1 MPAKRY
7 YNISKSVFAVLFL
20 LLGAYGGWFVFTKVL
35 GKEYTEESFKH
46 AEAADA
52 KLKKDTVF
60 VKVVDPVFNSP
71 VINLSRA
78 EQTQTDTAGTTKK
91 ASNPTTKKTETATG
105 EELPRQSATLL
116 LEREQQ
122 DISANMNAAADR
134 AGDMQNKRT
143 YKNIFKGWHVWTALG
158 VAVIILL
165 VAFFTRDDALANAT
179 LKDVPPA
186 ILEQLFAELHD
197 EINLFRNPRKILRY
211 RNAVSY
217 HYFFF
222 KQKGLDTPENV
233 RKMMNLLL
241 AIHRDASLVDTSD
254 VSDIA
259 LGEPNWFAERFAKSP
274 HSKLTQINLPEDND
288 VVMLVLKLN
297 ADMG

>member
-7 YNISKSVFAVLFL
+7 YNISKSVFAVVFL

-35 GKEYTEESFKH
+35 GKEYTEESFKRT
-46 AEAADA
+46 EA
-52 KLKKDTVF
+52 KPKKDTVF
-60 VKVVDPVFNSP
+60 VKVVDPVFNSS
-71 VINLSRA
+71 VINVA
-78 EQTQTDTAGTTKK
+78 QAAQVKTDTAKH
-91 ASNPTTKKTETATG
+91 NPVSKPTANKPQAGGG
-105 EELPRQSATLL
+105 EELPRQPAPYLS
-116 LEREQQ
+116 ERGQQ
-122 DISANMNAAADR
+122 DISANMHAAADR
-134 AGDMQNKRT
+134 AGDIQNKQVF
-143 YKNIFKGWHVWTALG
+143 KNIFKSWHVWAALG

-165 VAFFTRDDALANAT
+165 VTFFTKDDALANAT

-241 AIHRDASLVDTSD
+241 AIHRDALLVDTSA
-254 VSDIA
+254 VSDTE
-259 LGEPNWFAERFAKSP
+259 LGAPYWFAERFAKSP
-274 HSKLTQINLPEDND
+274 HRKLTQINLPEDND